1 MLVGDSTKLVWNKK
15 IITKNF
21 AVKIFSDF
29 SSSLHIFEV
38 LMSGY

>member
-1 MLVGDSTKLVWNKK
+1 MLVGDYQIGLEPE

-29 SSSLHIFEV
+29 SSALHIFEV